1 MAACCHF
8 SPVELFAILWTAA
21 QQAPLSMGFSRQEY
35 WNRLPIPFSRGL
47 FPIQG
52 SNPHLLRLL
61 NWQAGSLPLVPPG
74 KPKVTFEAFHGVE
87 RKSLYLRWGWGWG
100 RCAEFDPVCNSGK
113 GTSQLQNFIKC
124 VGMLC
129 PEQRRQWSQHVSFLA
144 MPTLDTRKDSSSFAL
159 LHSYLH
165 RSPSCPLT
173 SALG

>member
-1 MAACCHF
+1 MLSHF
-8 SPVELFAILWTAA
+8 SRVWLSVTPWTVAS
-21 QQAPLSMGFSRQEY
+21 QAPLSTGFSKREY
-35 WNRLPIPFSRGL
+35 WNGLPGNHLLLQGIL
-47 FPIQG
+47 LTQG
-52 SNPHLLRLL
+52 SNSCLSCLL